1 VGRSGGSLT
10 VTQSS
15 QGVVRVEASC
25 AGGSGR
31 VDFGDGTSAPLS
43 GSTGPVTHAY
53 SSAGSHQVT
62 LSCTGGGQ
70 SQSVGAVTV
79 GAAHGSAG
87 AASCLH
93 IPSGV
98 LPDVLERVLV
108 QLGFG
113 ICRH

>member
-1 VGRSGGSLT
+1 

-15 QGVVRVEASC
+15 QGTVRVEASC

-43 GSTGPVTHAY
+43 GSTGPITHAY
-53 SSAGSHQVT
+53 SPGGSHQVT
-62 LSCTGGGQ
+62 LSCTSGGQ
-70 SQSVGAVTV
+70 GQSVGAVTV
-79 GAAHGSAG
+79 GAASGSAR
-87 AASCLH
+87 ASGCLH

-98 LPDVLERVLV
+98 LPDALERVLV

-113 ICRH
+113 ICRR